1 MKLNIILVVIGVT
14 GLFMVTQIQAHYY
27 QKTISELKIR
37 TTELSQCNS
46 EYQKLVDYHK
56 TQGISNPFIE
66 CVSYPERDLCFEQ
79 TMTGCL
85 GDIAPDTE
93 GYNRQLVLCE
103 FMSIAAWKLEYE
115 KNYGAPER
123 TDDHPDYFTRCTA
136 SKDYDQCVKEAAKQ
150 CMPDK
155 SADKKSVK
163 YRKAYDRC
171 NRQFHNLQK
180 DREVFLD
187 IVELV
192 QEDTDNTFKE
202 RE

>member
-1 MKLNIILVVIGVT
+1 MRYPILMFIMAAI
-14 GLFMVTQIQAHYY
+14 LFAGNLFHINLHK
-27 QKTISELKIR
+27 KTLAAYEYTKEELGR
-37 TTELSQCNS
+37 CNS
-46 EYQKLVDYHK
+46 EYQNMVDYHE

-85 GDIAPDTE
+85 GDIDTDTE

-103 FMSIAAWKLEYE
+103 FMSIAARKLEYE
-115 KNYGAPER
+115 KNYGVPEQ
-123 TDDHPDYFTRCTA
+123 TDDYPDYFTRCTA
-136 SKDYDQCVKEAAKQ
+136 SKDYDQCVRDAAKQ
-150 CMPDK
+150 CMPDN
-155 SADKKSVK
+155 STDKKSVEYK
-163 YRKAYDRC
+163 KAYDRC

-192 QEDTDNTFKE
+192 QEDTDNIVK
-202 RE
+202 